1 MTRRLRE
8 FFCATAGPLNLA
20 VFRIAV
26 FAWLLWLFC
35 SVDFAAYTQIPAE
48 LRVAPPGY
56 AGVFHLIPWNRAVIA
71 GARAVAIAASV
82 AALLGAATRSAA
94 LVVCVCALYLLG
106 LPEFFGKI
114 NHTNHHLIWFT
125 ALLAVSRSADALSID
140 AWRAAARRA
149 QRGEPPAVPT
159 TAIAY
164 ALPLRFVWLLI
175 GVSYLIPG
183 LAKLAAGPEWVLS
196 DNLTNLMH
204 RFWAAKGFTP
214 ALRIDRYPLLIRAA
228 AAATVIFEVGFLPAL
243 FFPRLRRLVVAGG
256 IAFHLLTI
264 IYLRIAFYGLLVCY
278 VAFVDWAALMAAV
291 RRRFAAIGATP
302 RTPAAVERR
311 PLTRGVV
318 WVGSL
323 LLAANVAC
331 GVFVIDSW
339 PFGVFPRFAGI
350 ARPEYTAL
358 EVVLR
363 QPDGATRPVGTGLRP
378 TALQML
384 LGAPDEAAKL
394 AALRDFVA
402 AHRVELQPGESLQ
415 LFAVTRSTVPEDRDK
430 EPLRRTLLS
439 QLDAAP

>member
-1 MTRRLRE
+1 VTIITIVVVIGQSLS
-8 FFCATAGPLNLA
+8 CAFGTFVAGHDA
-20 VFRIAV
+20 RT
-26 FAWLLWLFC
+26 
-35 SVDFAAYTQIPAE
+35 S
-48 LRVAPPGY
+48 LRVGM
-56 AGVFHLIPWNRAVIA
+56 
-71 GARAVAIAASV
+71 
-82 AALLGAATRSAA
+82 
-94 LVVCVCALYLLG
+94 
-106 LPEFFGKI
+106 
-114 NHTNHHLIWFT
+114 
-125 ALLAVSRSADALSID
+125 
-140 AWRAAARRA
+140 
-149 QRGEPPAVPT
+149 
-159 TAIAY
+159 
-164 ALPLRFVWLLI
+164 
-175 GVSYLIPG
+175 G
-183 LAKLAAGPEWVLS
+183 LAQIGEFSFIIAQHEVTTDWLAS
-196 DNLTNLMH
+196 
-204 RFWAAKGFTP
+204 
-214 ALRIDRYPLLIRAA
+214 
-228 AAATVIFEVGFLPAL
+228 LP
-243 FFPRLRRLVVAGG
+243 FVHPQ
-256 IAFHLLTI
+256 
-264 IYLRIAFYGLLVCY
+264 RIAFYGLLVCY

-311 PLTRGVV
+311 PSTRGVV